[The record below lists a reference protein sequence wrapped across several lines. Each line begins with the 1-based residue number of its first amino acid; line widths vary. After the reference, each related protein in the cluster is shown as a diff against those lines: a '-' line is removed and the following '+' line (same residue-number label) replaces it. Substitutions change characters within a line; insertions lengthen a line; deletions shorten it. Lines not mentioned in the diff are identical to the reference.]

1 MRNLYIFII
10 WPKAMFKREKILSD
24 LRENFKIVS
33 NIYIKWTE
41 YEKNLKAF
49 YGHKIASVEDKLFF
63 IGKGKYNLIVA
74 EDLNPLFEERKVVG
88 GTDTVNAH
96 IFDLKDKYREW
107 TGRDFRVHSSQNNDE
122 TIHDLTILLGDNY
135 MEILENAKEED
146 TINLD
151 TIAVNK
157 LNTIESFEN
166 VLNNLNVI
174 YYLENN
180 TYHLFTMCSLDLE
193 RIFGNKIILDNKEYS
208 LVIKG
213 EMENQIPKGL
223 CYLLKDNLNEYLKDN
238 NAFCVKHN
246 LNIDLKEKSSLRKVI
261 KLSVKEKL
269 KKEIRYII
277 ARIK

>member
-1 MRNLYIFII
+1 M
-10 WPKAMFKREKILSD
+10 
-24 LRENFKIVS
+24 
-33 NIYIKWTE
+33 
-41 YEKNLKAF
+41 
-49 YGHKIASVEDKLFF
+49 
-63 IGKGKYNLIVA
+63 
-74 EDLNPLFEERKVVG
+74 
-88 GTDTVNAH
+88 
-96 IFDLKDKYREW
+96 
-107 TGRDFRVHSSQNNDE
+107 HSSQNNDE

-213 EMENQIPKGL
+213 EMENQIPEGL
-223 CYLLKDNLNEYLKDN
+223 CSLLKDNLNEYLKDN

-246 LNIDLKEKSSLRKVI
+246 LNTDLKEKSSLRKVS
-261 KLSVKEKL
+261 KLSFKEKL